1 MYEVCAG
8 STLELSVLAVGVGE
22 AFELNLIEIVEKIR
36 LHRGQLDRLVCEGSV
51 EITHIQRIFLQKV
64 VNIEFS
70 EFYFSP
76 VLVYT
81 AGRSSCSPV

>member
-8 STLELSVLAVGVGE
+8 STLELSVLAVCVGE

-51 EITHIQRIFLQKV
+51 EITHIQRIFLQK
-64 VNIEFS
+64 
-70 EFYFSP
+70 YFRFNNELNFKS
-76 VLVYT
+76 LLT
-81 AGRSSCSPV
+81 SFGL

>member
-8 STLELSVLAVGVGE
+8 STLELSVLSVGVGE

-51 EITHIQRIFLQKV
+51 EITHIQRIFLQKYFHF
-64 VNIEFS
+64 NIELDWKSLLTSFG
-70 EFYFSP
+70 
-76 VLVYT
+76 L
-81 AGRSSCSPV
+81 

>member
-8 STLELSVLAVGVGE
+8 SNLELSVLAVCVGE

-51 EITHIQRIFLQKV
+51 EITHIQRIFLQKYFRF
-64 VNIEFS
+64 NIEL
-70 EFYFSP
+70 YFKS
-76 VLVYT
+76 LLT
-81 AGRSSCSPV
+81 SFGL

>member
-51 EITHIQRIFLQKV
+51 EITHIQRIFLQK
-64 VNIEFS
+64 
-70 EFYFSP
+70 YFRFNNELNFKS
-76 VLVYT
+76 LLT
-81 AGRSSCSPV
+81 SFGL